1 MAITYTVRS
10 NRIAELK
17 SSMVKAAADDI
28 AKAADSLAARAI
40 AIAPQRT
47 GSLVQSIY
55 VSGPG
60 NKTEYS
66 ERASAAFQRNRDAVI
81 VNEITPKSVDPK
93 VSERRP
99 VAVIAPAVLHGL
111 FIELGTRYMAPQPF
125 LIPAAEAAFPELVR
139 LMGNI
144 ADL

>member
-1 MAITYTVRS
+1 MAISYTVRS
-10 NRIAELK
+10 DHIAELK
-17 SSMVKAAADDI
+17 TSMVKHTMDNVAQAADE
-28 AKAADSLAARAI
+28 LAGRAI

-60 NKTEYS
+60 NQTDYS
-66 ERASAAFQRNRDAVI
+66 ERASSASQRNSDAVI
-81 VNEITPKSVDPK
+81 VDEITPKSVDSK
-93 VSERRP
+93 VSEHRL
-99 VAVIAPAVLHGL
+99 VAIIAPAVLHGL

-125 LIPAAEAAFPELVR
+125 LIPAAEATMPGFVR